1 MITVIPAGADP
12 CAALFG
18 SIKKDCENA
27 RGDSGSTVS
36 SGISLY
42 DFLTNPQVL
51 VGGIR
56 HAYVRLM
63 EVIIGGLLVVIGL
76 NAFVKAQ
83 LNVNVAGAAKKAV
96 KVGKKVAG

>member
-18 SIKKDCENA
+18 QMKKDCENA
-27 RGDSGSTVS
+27 AGGSGSTVS
-36 SGISLY
+36 TGISLY
-42 DFLTNPQVL
+42 DLLTKPQVL
-51 VGGIR
+51 AGGIR

-63 EVIIGGLLVVIGL
+63 EVIVGGLLVVIGL

-83 LNVNVAGAAKKAV
+83 FNVNVAGTATKVAKTA
-96 KVGKKVAG
+96 KKVAG